1 MNHTHIDGLDTP
13 LPRLIVG
20 LWGITGGT
28 MWGNQE
34 ETDSVHAIQSAI
46 DHGMYAFDT
55 AEGYGDGYS
64 EEVLGKALADIPRQ
78 SVVILSK
85 ASPENLS
92 AENLI
97 ASCEASLKRLG
108 SDYIDVY
115 QLHWPNADIPVAE
128 TVAGLEKLK
137 TQGKIRCYGV
147 SNFGPEDLEE
157 LYAADARPVTDQLSY
172 SLMFRAIELEIL
184 PVLRAHGTGVI
195 AYSALLHGILTG
207 KYRTLDDI
215 PEGRTRTRHFSSDR
229 PGTRHGTPGHEKTTA
244 AVLENIRVI
253 CDDAGVSMR
262 EAALQWILSQ
272 DGVTAAL
279 VGVRNEHQAAENA
292 RLFDANIPTAVLEK
306 LSKASRPLKEEM
318 GPHADMWTIGARIR
332 QGPSDQSRL
341 RRTSDS

>member
-1 MNHTHIDGLDTP
+1 MKHTHIDGLDTP

-20 LWGITGGT
+20 LWGITGGA
-28 MWGNQE
+28 MWGDQDE
-34 ETDSVHAIQSAI
+34 SDSIHAIQSAI

-55 AEGYGDGYS
+55 AEGYGNGYS
-64 EEVLGKALADIPRQ
+64 EEVLGKAIADMPRE
-78 SVVILSK
+78 SAVILSK

-92 AENLI
+92 AEKLI

-115 QLHWPNADIPVAE
+115 QLHWPNTDVPIAE

-137 TQGKIRCYGV
+137 AQGKIRSYGV
-147 SNFGPEDLEE
+147 SNFGPKELEE
-157 LYAADARPVTDQLSY
+157 LYATDAKPVTNQLSY

-184 PVLRAHGTGVI
+184 PLLQAHGTGVI

-207 KYRTLDDI
+207 KYRHLDDI

-229 PGTRHGTPGHEKTTA
+229 PGTRHGTAGHEKTTA
-244 AVLENIRVI
+244 AVLEDIRVV

-272 DGVTAAL
+272 DGITAAL
-279 VGVRNEHQAAENA
+279 VGVRNEQQAAENA
-292 RLFDANIPTAVLEK
+292 RLFDTTIPSAVLEK
-306 LSKASRPLKEEM
+306 LSEASRPLREEM
-318 GPHADMWTIGARIR
+318 GPHADMWTIKARIR
-332 QGPSDQSRL
+332 
-341 RRTSDS
+341 